1 MPLYLLDA
9 GEMLVA
15 TPPKKPQPKK
25 ANKVVYSDDDDDLI
39 GASQESYS
47 SVDIPLAQ
55 SCTLAAGCGSF
66 AFRAS
71 SANRSTLCALQ
82 PRRPTAC

>member
-25 ANKVVYSDDDDDLI
+25 ANKVVYSEDDDDLI